1 MNEELEA
8 LIVQN
13 QNSNREV
20 NDNLEAL
27 IVQTQKNDNKDELE
41 AIAKVNLDTK
51 NVIKRGNKEVVGA
64 IKELKPREVNG
75 TGVINSLI
83 KLFKGDKGDDGK
95 TPQKG
100 VNYFT
105 DEEVENIIKSVLK
118 QINIRR

>member
-51 NVIKRGNKEVVGA
+51 NVIKRGNG
-64 IKELKPREVNG
+64 L
-75 TGVINSLI
+75 S
-83 KLFKGDKGDDGK
+83 
-95 TPQKG
+95 
-100 VNYFT
+100 
-105 DEEVENIIKSVLK
+105 
-118 QINIRR
+118 

>member
-1 MNEELEA
+1 MEEQLDA

-13 QNSNREV
+13 EKNNKEV

-64 IKELKPREVNG
+64 IKELKEMTAKRLKREL
-75 TGVINSLI
+75 TILPM
-83 KLFKGDKGDDGK
+83 KR
-95 TPQKG
+95 
-100 VNYFT
+100 
-105 DEEVENIIKSVLK
+105 LK
-118 QINIRR
+118 I